1 MYVFLPHRISSYS
14 FRGNY
19 FFLNLEIVAI
29 FQFLKKET
37 EFWAAE
43 TIQEQK
49 LYEEIRYVCLRTKS
63 RGVDSFLN
71 PGGLAVV

>member
-19 FFLNLEIVAI
+19 SVLNLEIVAI
-29 FQFLKKET
+29 FQFLKKEI

-43 TIQEQK
+43 TIQGRK
-49 LYEEIRYVCLRTKS
+49 LFKGRNYMKKYGMFVCEPNQE
-63 RGVDSFLN
+63 V
-71 PGGLAVV
+71 